1 MESGEERGREGGEEV
16 GEVQIFLLLLNLLSE
31 KDLTNLRSLSIFTP
45 LASFQGVSLAPE
57 RQLRGRN
64 LNLEIFL
71 FLKYFLWCCKSNQ
84 VQFHPF
90 LKIMYR

>member
-31 KDLTNLRSLSIFTP
+31 KIGTSDKSEKVLSIFTP

-71 FLKYFLWCCKSNQ
+71 KYFL
-84 VQFHPF
+84 
-90 LKIMYR
+90 

>member
-64 LNLEIFL
+64 LN
-71 FLKYFLWCCKSNQ
+71 
-84 VQFHPF
+84 
-90 LKIMYR
+90 